1 MWKSLFGNADK
12 TESFMTAAQIA
23 QRDAWEAVVERG
35 LTAALAVREAGVA
48 LGTLKETELWRDT
61 HDTWQTYVQER
72 FGITPRRA
80 HQLIEFA
87 VLHETIHREIGT
99 AGTGLTE
106 RAIRPLTSLPAD
118 QIQGAIS
125 EAFSASGGGSDMP
138 AAIRAAVARR
148 KKPLKVAKRV
158 VVRVGGARLIVEPTA
173 AYRGLRE
180 TLVAAIEK
188 LDGNGEQ
195 RAA

>member
-1 MWKSLFGNADK
+1 MWKSLFGNAGK

-72 FGITPRRA
+72 FGITARRA

-87 VLHETIHREIGT
+87 AIHETIHREIGT
-99 AGTGLTE
+99 SGADLTE
-106 RAIRPLTSLPAD
+106 RAVRPLTSLPAD
-118 QIQGAIS
+118 QVQGAIS
-125 EAFSASGGGSDMP
+125 EAFSASGGGSKMP

-148 KKPLKVAKRV
+148 KKPLKVAKRI

>member
-1 MWKSLFGNADK
+1 
-12 TESFMTAAQIA
+12 
-23 QRDAWEAVVERG
+23 
-35 LTAALAVREAGVA
+35 
-48 LGTLKETELWRDT
+48 
-61 HDTWQTYVQER
+61 
-72 FGITPRRA
+72 
-80 HQLIEFA
+80 
-87 VLHETIHREIGT
+87 
-99 AGTGLTE
+99 
-106 RAIRPLTSLPAD
+106 
-118 QIQGAIS
+118 
-125 EAFSASGGGSDMP
+125 MP

-148 KKPLKVAKRV
+148 KKPLKKAKRI

>member
-1 MWKSLFGNADK
+1 
-12 TESFMTAAQIA
+12 MTTAQIA
-23 QRDAWEAVVERG
+23 QRDACEAAVERG

-48 LGTLKETELWRDT
+48 LGTLKDTELWRDT

-106 RAIRPLTSLPAD
+106 RAVRPLTSLPAD
-118 QIQGAIS
+118 QVQGAIS
-125 EAFSASGGGSDMP
+125 EAFSASGGGSKMP

-148 KKPLKVAKRV
+148 KKPPKVAKRI